1 MAFRFVF
8 LVLCV
13 FEGGITVLAND
24 VVPEGVQNARGC
36 SFFATD
42 RAKRHIYND
51 IMPISCAQRER
62 EQEQRKISSCCR
74 RCRTHTYA
82 RRTLAATWMN
92 YIVVINGY
100 LVVVAT
106 SSRVKTLINTRT
118 FSWVLFI
125 LFLTP
130 PPPHTTACVL
140 L

>member
-51 IMPISCAQRER
+51 IMPISWRAERREKYR
-62 EQEQRKISSCCR
+62 
-74 RCRTHTYA
+74 
-82 RRTLAATWMN
+82 
-92 YIVVINGY
+92 
-100 LVVVAT
+100 VVAGAAEHPAPDAH
-106 SSRVKTLINTRT
+106 RHLDELYCCHKWLFGGGRHPGVKTLINTLT
-118 FSWVLFI
+118 FPPAGRSLLFY
-125 LFLTP
+125 FLLP
-130 PPPHTTACVL
+130 PLTTARVVL
-140 L
+140 

>member
-51 IMPISCAQRER
+51 IMPISCAQREQKR
-62 EQEQRKISSCCR
+62 EQRKKYRVVAGAAEHI
-74 RCRTHTYA
+74 Y
-82 RRTLAATWMN
+82 TLAATWMN

-100 LVVVAT
+100 LVVVAAALAL
-106 SSRVKTLINTRT
+106 KL
-118 FSWVLFI
+118 
-125 LFLTP
+125 
-130 PPPHTTACVL
+130 
-140 L
+140 

>member
-51 IMPISCAQRER
+51 IMPISCALRREKYR
-62 EQEQRKISSCCR
+62 VAPR
-74 RCRTHTYA
+74 A
-82 RRTLAATWMN
+82 RTLVVTWMN

-100 LVVVAT
+100 LVCSPQHA
-106 SSRVKTLINTRT
+106 R
-118 FSWVLFI
+118 
-125 LFLTP
+125 
-130 PPPHTTACVL
+130 
-140 L
+140 